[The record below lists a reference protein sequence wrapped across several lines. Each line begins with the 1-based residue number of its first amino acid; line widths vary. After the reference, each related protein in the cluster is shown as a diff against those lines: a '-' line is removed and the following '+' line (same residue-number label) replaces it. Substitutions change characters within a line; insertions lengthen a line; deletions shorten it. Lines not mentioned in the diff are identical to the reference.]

1 MSPLNDTTILGVTG
15 VVCITVLT
23 SVAMYVTGHN
33 GTILAAGCTAIG
45 AIIGGIAGYT
55 YKELK
60 K

>member
-1 MSPLNDTTILGVTG
+1 MNDTTLLEVTG

-23 SVAMYVTGHN
+23 SVAMFVTGHN

-55 YKELK
+55 YKEMK